1 MKTKLPSAII
11 YGWDRLGTHILKSD
25 IYYQEWLFDDVIIHS
40 YPDSKNLFEDFSKHK
55 PDVVMFIGEKP
66 ISDINYL
73 KSKFVFYDQTYPD
86 NIIAN
91 DIVAQSCRVVSENI
105 KPFFSVFT
113 PTFRTGEKIYRAY
126 NSLKNQLFKDWE
138 WVIVDDSDNE
148 ETWNILQEIS
158 EKDFRVKPHRIF
170 PITKGIVGLSKNR
183 AASLCEGEWLVE
195 LDHDD
200 ELLNDCLLE
209 IYNASQ
215 KFPDAGFTYSNCCE
229 IYENGNMKYYYHD
242 WSGNYYGKED
252 NNFDFGY
259 AGHSWIHHT
268 GKDYLVHHY
277 PDINPLTIRFN
288 ISMPNHVRAWKKK
301 VYDSI
306 GGHCKNLPVADDFE
320 LIIRT
325 FLNTRMIH
333 IKKLLYVQW
342 SNENTTTDNNVIDI
356 NRRARL
362 IRDFYDLRIHNRIL
376 ELGFEDWNWIES
388 EGHSHSIQTNVP
400 VRRHYEEEQ
409 VMNYIFGLI

>member
-11 YGWDRLGTHILKSD
+11 YGWDREGTHVLKSD
-25 IYYQEWLFDDVIIHS
+25 IYYQEWLYDDVIIHS
-40 YPDSKNLFEDFSKHK
+40 CHDLNNIHQDFSKYK
-55 PDVVMFIGEKP
+55 PDVVMFVGSRP
-66 ISDINYL
+66 SSDINYL
-73 KSKFVFYDQTYPD
+73 NMKFVFYNEICSD

-91 DIVAQSCRVVSENI
+91 DIVAQSCRIVSENI

-113 PTFRTGEKIYRAY
+113 PTFRTGDKIYRTY
-126 NSLKNQLFKDWE
+126 NSLKNQLFRDWE
-138 WVIVDDSDNE
+138 WVVVDDSDNDD
-148 ETWNILQEIS
+148 TWNILQEIS
-158 EKDFRVKPHRIF
+158 NSDFRVKIHRIF
-170 PITKGIVGLSKNR
+170 PITKGVVGLSKNR

-215 KFPDAGFTYSNCCE
+215 KFPDAGFAYSDVCE

-252 NNFDFGY
+252 NNFDFAY
-259 AGHSWIHHT
+259 AGHSWVHHS
-268 GKDYLVHHY
+268 GKDYLNHHY

-288 ISMPNHVRAWKKK
+288 VSMPNHVRAWKRNF
-301 VYDSI
+301 YQSI
-306 GGHCKNLPVADDFE
+306 GGHSKLLPVADDFE
-320 LIIRT
+320 LIVRT

-362 IRDFYDLRIHNRIL
+362 IRDSYDLRIHNRIL
-376 ELGFEDWNWIES
+376 ELGFNDWNWINGEN
-388 EGHSHSIQTNVP
+388 HSYTFERSVP
-400 VRRHYEEEQ
+400 VRKYFEEEQ
-409 VMNYIFGLI
+409 VMNYIYE